1 MIMKKSIFIILIGFL
16 IQNCGFTVLEQTNL
30 KYFYIKEIN
39 ATGNNRIN
47 YDLKNNLIIKS
58 GNKKNKPLVVSIN
71 SSKKKNIKE
80 KNNKNVITKYL
91 IQIDLVVKVE
101 SNNKLVKT
109 INLSE
114 QRDFN
119 VSTQY
124 SQTINNEKQVT
135 KDITD
140 KMVEKIIKEI
150 SIIKP
155 NDL

>member
-39 ATGNNRIN
+39 TTGNNRIN

>member
-1 MIMKKSIFIILIGFL
+1 MKKFIFIILIGFL
-16 IQNCGFTVLEQTNL
+16 VQSCGFKVLEQANL
-30 KYFYIKEIN
+30 EYFYVKEIN

-58 GNKKNKPLVVSIN
+58 GNKTNKPLVISIY
-71 SSKKKNIKE
+71 STKKKSIKE

-91 IQIDLVVKVE
+91 IQINLEVKIE

-109 INLSE
+109 LSLSD

-135 KDITD
+135 KDIVD
-140 KMVEKIIKEI
+140 KLTETIVREI

-155 NDL
+155 SDL

>member
-1 MIMKKSIFIILIGFL
+1 MKKSIFIILIGFL

-39 ATGNNRIN
+39 TTGNNRIN